1 MLVTMNPPQTYLLSC
16 IALISGLLIVY
27 AIRTYLKYLHKKTSE
42 MDGRGEGPSRRR
54 LFEGLES
61 QIVLTVFLI
70 ASILI
75 FTGWYFYH
83 SNHIE
88 GLSDTPGATA
98 QTEAINEWLKQ
109 LLCCLVGCATFFI
122 SLAFVVVR
130 LSTSAFSIRVFK
142 SALNPLDEDK
152 GLIWGGVF
160 IYCFAALMC
169 LALVATL
176 SFQVLG
182 LPDLKTFWG
191 FWAIPLLLVLC
202 VIAFEILGLFF
213 VRAFRITQS
222 DYIIGK
228 ELNRISSMCNNR
240 KGNPGNPNSWDDNEV
255 EKSLQLISN
264 VINLSIQQYDS
275 RSSEYGIRHLSEK
288 MKGWIGRQD
297 ITESYIEKMTNST
310 KVALLQGDEITAIDI
325 IKAVEKSVLGGCAG
339 IAELS
344 GTKAVGMCN
353 IKFAGAGGLRNL
365 FRRAFLWNGE
375 AASLCCMNVID
386 AADLQKIVNQADS
399 HNNKDTV
406 TLTIEPLISVDDIE
420 ERFRS
425 HMELLIESY
434 SDLGHFSVER
444 NYIRSAGECVR
455 VLKVCNEE
463 LFNFYNTKD
472 LKSKEPPQDTTD
484 RSLTKTCDA
493 RGVAGIPNEKN
504 GERFHMKEDLKAE
517 KCNLYDL
524 SAECVRSASLVSQ
537 IADKRNY
544 ETLVVRGAGKTSQMH
559 GRLYTFLA
567 KGHPGLSLST
577 EPPKLPKKLLSHY
590 IWSIEDAG
598 VSAANSNLE
607 WGAIKYIEC
616 LENFGKNIFDLA
628 GVYNDD
634 ENIKIIAILMTH
646 TSTAIRNIGQ
656 QLAKRKFQEGSIRAM
671 SAIRE
676 LASKMLTR
684 GDMMWVWEDRNE
696 GNSEKLGEDTTE
708 KLAFVRATWNIKDI
722 GRSAAESG
730 IEKAVVL
737 AADKLFTLLKEALDP
752 AKSVWKDDSKK
763 TEGLLSIGE
772 GFYEISMITKEKRL
786 QDALTRIIYYNVIS
800 VRCLAEDGKK
810 ILNEESS
817 GEPGEI
823 PKDNGEAPVRNI
835 FLKTFVH
842 LQPVDEFTVENVR
855 EYLKALTLNQNLRS
869 YDEYKGSI
877 DDFSASV
884 YSYWSLRSLKQPR
897 APETQEEKA
906 EPMQEPSPHE
916 EPVLGNTSHEG
927 KP

>member
-325 IKAVEKSVLGGCAG
+325 IKAVEKSVLRYYVNR
-339 IAELS
+339 E
-344 GTKAVGMCN
+344 
-353 IKFAGAGGLRNL
+353 GLH
-365 FRRAFLWNGE
+365 
-375 AASLCCMNVID
+375 D
-386 AADLQKIVNQADS
+386 
-399 HNNKDTV
+399 NKDDITS
-406 TLTIEPLISVDDIE
+406 TIEPIISGDSPE
-420 ERFRS
+420 KRFRS
-425 HMELLIESY
+425 HMKLLIESY
-434 SDLGHFSVER
+434 SDLGQFSVER
-444 NYIRSAGECVR
+444 NYTRSASECVR
-455 VLKVCNEE
+455 VLKVCNDG
-463 LFNFYNTKD
+463 LFNFYHTEG
-472 LKSKEPPQDTTD
+472 LKPKEPPQDTTD

-493 RGVAGIPNEKN
+493 RGAASIPNEKN
-504 GERFHMKEDLKAE
+504 GKRFHTKEDLKEE

-524 SAECVRSASLVSQ
+524 SAKCVRSASLVSQ

-544 ETLVVRGAGKTSQMH
+544 ETLVVRGAEETSQMH
-559 GRLYTFLA
+559 SRLYTFLA
-567 KGHPGLSLST
+567 KEHPGLSPST

-628 GVYNDD
+628 KKYEDD
-634 ENIKIIAILMTH
+634 KNKDNWNIETIAILMTH

-656 QLAKRKFQEGSIRAM
+656 QLAKRKFQEGSIRAI
-671 SAIRE
+671 SAIKK
-676 LASKMLTR
+676 LALSMLDR
-684 GDMMWVWEDRNE
+684 SGMMWIREDHTGDKDRNE
-696 GNSEKLGEDTTE
+696 DEDLGEDTTE

-737 AADKLFTLLKEALDP
+737 AADELYILLKKALKSDEAWIAPEAEQQDDP
-752 AKSVWKDDSKK
+752 KDPKKTKK

-772 GFYEISMITKEKRL
+772 SFYEISMIAKEKRL
-786 QDALTRIIYYNVIS
+786 QDALTKIIYYNVIS
-800 VRCLAEDGKK
+800 AKCLTEDKEEDYDK
-810 ILNEESS
+810 DPSLNTY
-817 GEPGEI
+817 
-823 PKDNGEAPVRNI
+823 
-835 FLKTFVH
+835 LKTFVDLH
-842 LQPVDEFTVENVR
+842 RVDEFTVESVQTF
-855 EYLKALTLNQNLRS
+855 LKTLTLDQKLKS
-869 YDEYKGSI
+869 YNEYKDYI
-877 DDFSASV
+877 NDFSKDV
-884 YSYWSLRSLKQPR
+884 CNYYSKKSSQPPQDPDIR
-897 APETQEEKA
+897 AEKA
-906 EPMQEPSPHE
+906 DLVQEHAPHE
-916 EPVLGNTSHEG
+916 EPV
-927 KP
+927 

>member
-1 MLVTMNPPQTYLLSC
+1 MSPPQTYILLC
-16 IALISGLLIVY
+16 IALISGFFIAY
-27 AIRTYLKYLHKKTSE
+27 AIRTYLKYLRKKASE
-42 MDGRGEGPSRRR
+42 MDGQGEGPSRRE

-61 QIVLTVFLI
+61 RVVLTIFLI

-98 QTEAINEWLKQ
+98 QTEAISEWLKQ

-122 SLAFVVVR
+122 SLAFVVIR

-142 SALNPLDEDK
+142 SALNPPDEDK
-152 GLIWGGVF
+152 GLIWGGVY
-160 IYCFAALMC
+160 IYCFAAAMC
-169 LALVATL
+169 LALLAAL
-176 SFQVLG
+176 SFQVIR

-191 FWAIPLLLVLC
+191 FWAIPLLLILC
-202 VIAFEILGLFF
+202 VIAFEVLGLFF

-222 DYIIGK
+222 DYIIEK
-228 ELNRISSMCNNR
+228 ELDRISSMCNNR
-240 KGNPGNPNSWDDNEV
+240 KGNPGNPKCWDDNEI

-275 RSSEYGIRHLSEK
+275 RSSGYGINQLSKK
-288 MKGWIGRQD
+288 MDDWIGRQG
-297 ITESYIEKMTNST
+297 ITKSYIEKMTNST

-325 IKAVEKSVLGGCAG
+325 IKAVEESVLENYVKGANF
-339 IAELS
+339 S
-344 GTKAVGMCN
+344 GDKTFRICN
-353 IKFAGAGGLRNL
+353 ITFAGTGGLRNF
-365 FRRAFLWNGE
+365 FRRAFLWDGGKT
-375 AASLCCMNVID
+375 SVCCMNVTD
-386 AADLQKIVNQADS
+386 AADLQEFFKITDF
-399 HNNKDTV
+399 HNNKDMITSIGPIV
-406 TLTIEPLISVDDIE
+406 IDDDPE
-420 ERFRS
+420 KRFRS

-434 SDLGHFSVER
+434 SDLGQFSVER
-444 NYIRSAGECVR
+444 NYTRSASECVR
-455 VLKVCNEE
+455 VLKVCNDG
-463 LFNFYNTKD
+463 LFNFYHTEG
-472 LKSKEPPQDTTD
+472 LKPKEPPRDTTD
-484 RSLTKTCDA
+484 RSLTKTCDTL
-493 RGVAGIPNEKN
+493 GVAGIPNEKN
-504 GERFHMKEDLKAE
+504 GGRFHTREDQKAE

-544 ETLVVRGAGKTSQMH
+544 ETLVVRGAEETSQMQS
-559 GRLYTFLA
+559 RLYTFLA
-567 KGHPGLSLST
+567 KGHPGLSPST
-577 EPPKLPKKLLSHY
+577 EPPQLPKKLLSHY

-616 LENFGKNIFDLA
+616 LENFGKNIFNLA
-628 GVYNDD
+628 EKYEDD
-634 ENIKIIAILMTH
+634 KNKDNWNIETIAILMTH

-684 GDMMWVWEDRNE
+684 DNMMWVWEDRNE
-696 GNSEKLGEDTTE
+696 GNLETLGEDTTE

-752 AKSVWKDDSKK
+752 AKSAWKDDSKK

-772 GFYEISMITKEKRL
+772 SFYEISMITKEKRL
-786 QDALTRIIYYNVIS
+786 QDAFTRIIYYNVIS
-800 VRCLAEDGKK
+800 VRYLAEDGKEV
-810 ILNEESS
+810 LNEEPS
-817 GEPGEI
+817 GEPGET
-823 PKDNGEAPVRNI
+823 PNDNGEAPVRNI

-855 EYLKALTLNQNLRS
+855 EYLKTLPLDRNLRS
-869 YDEYKGSI
+869 YDVYEGSI
-877 DDFSASV
+877 DDFSEAV
-884 YSYWSLRSLKQPR
+884 YTYWSRRSLKQPR
-897 APETQEEKA
+897 APDTQEEKA
-906 EPMQEPSPHE
+906 EPVQEPSPHE
-916 EPVLGNTSHEG
+916 EPVQGNSPHER